1 MIGISK
7 AEYKA
12 IQENINLTAQTD
24 SKVYKA
30 IQSRDLWTAR
40 IRITAL
46 IEGQYPKRFDHMELD
61 SYAGST
67 MHYLLNY
74 WSL

>member
-12 IQENINLTAQTD
+12 NQENINLTSQTD
-24 SKVYKA
+24 SRVYKA
-30 IQSRDLWTAR
+30 IQSGDHYSAR
-40 IRITAL
+40 RRIVSL
-46 IEGQYPKRFDHMELD
+46 IEDQYPNRFDQMELD
-61 SYAGST
+61 SCAGSA